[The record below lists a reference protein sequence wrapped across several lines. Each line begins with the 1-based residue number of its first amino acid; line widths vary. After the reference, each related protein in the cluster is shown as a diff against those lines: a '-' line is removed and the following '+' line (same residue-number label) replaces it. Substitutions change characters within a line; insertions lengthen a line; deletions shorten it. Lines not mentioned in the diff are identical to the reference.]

1 MLSVRK
7 IAARQL
13 FARNIY
19 NLGFGKERKPTP
31 SDLDKYDVVVV
42 GSGLGGVLATHLD
55 AVVKDKYKIFVAYDN
70 TQTYFSPERN
80 LYEQGVYISLHS
92 ASLNLISVALLARHL
107 PRQSLSQI
115 TLELKRSILK
125 TMKLCFE
132 MDE

>member
-13 FARNIY
+13 LARNIY

-70 TQTYFSPERN
+70 AQTYFSPERN
-80 LYEQGVYISLHS
+80 IYEQGVYISLNS
-92 ASLNLISVALLARHL
+92 ASLNLISVAPLARHP
-107 PRQSLSQI
+107 PRQSPSQI
-115 TLELKRSILK
+115 TSELIKSILK
-125 TMKLCFE
+125 ITK
-132 MDE
+132 